1 MPTASRALVNIL
13 RETADRIE
21 GGADYRWAHFG
32 RCNCGQLV
40 QTITRLTP
48 AEIHEACT
56 RELAEWSEIPDDY
69 CAGTG
74 LRLEYVLDR
83 LRELG
88 LDRDDIRHME
98 DLSDPAVL
106 RALPGGFRC
115 LERNQRGDV
124 VMYFRTLAQVLADNL
139 ERIPPVSR
147 AVYED
152 TRERDFVAI
161 AN

>member
-56 RELAEWSEIPDDY
+56 CELAEWSEIPDDY

-88 LDRDDIRHME
+88 LDRDDIRHLE
-98 DLSDPAVL
+98 DLTDPVVL
-106 RALPGGFRC
+106 RALPGGHRW
-115 LERNQRGDV
+115 LQRHVRDDV
-124 VMYFRTLAQVLADNL
+124 VAYFRTMSDVLEARL
-139 ERIPPVSR
+139 EEEPHAKEVPTESETR
-147 AVYED
+147 AEA
-152 TRERDFVAI
+152 VAV
-161 AN
+161 